1 VNATAPTAAL
11 EARGIEKSYGG
22 LRAVAGVSFAVH
34 AGEVLG
40 IAGPNGAGK
49 TTLFDVISGLT
60 GANHGSV
67 LLDGQPITNLTVH
80 RRCRLG
86 LARTFQQ
93 PTIADSLTVMQ
104 NVMIGAYFGGGGG
117 RPISLLKGVDRGRW
131 ADRILRFVGLM
142 DKADAVARPLGV
154 FDKKRLMLATALATS
169 PRVLLLDE
177 PFGGLNPTEI
187 QQTIELIANIRAG
200 EVAVVCIE
208 HVMRALTALADRVL
222 VMHNGATLFEGTPD
236 GMLADSR
243 VIAVYLGTQTGEVTS

>member
-1 VNATAPTAAL
+1 MARAPVL
-11 EARGIEKSYGG
+11 ETMSIDKSFGG
-22 LRAVAGVSFAVH
+22 LRAVAEVSFAVYP
-34 AGEVLG
+34 GEVLG

-60 GANHGSV
+60 KPNHGSV
-67 LLDGQPITNLTVH
+67 LLNGQPITNLTVH
-80 RRCRLG
+80 LRCRLG

-93 PTIADSLTVMQ
+93 PTVADSLTVMQ
-104 NVMIGAYFGGGGG
+104 NVIVGAYFGGGEG
-117 RPISLLKGVDRGRW
+117 RPISLLQGVDRGRW
-131 ADRILRFVGLM
+131 ADSILRFVGLQN
-142 DKADAVARPLGV
+142 KADAVARPLGI

-177 PFGGLNPTEI
+177 PFGGLNPAEI
-187 QQTIELIANIRAG
+187 QQTIELIRNIRAA

-236 GMLADSR
+236 GMLADPR
-243 VIAVYLGTQTGEVTS
+243 VIAVYLGTQTGEVMS